1 MERRK
6 EEPRIV
12 ADTNILISALLKDHL
27 VHARMIKPKFFLY
40 IFQNMD

>member
-12 ADTNILISALLKDHL
+12 ADTNILILDLLNSVDADL
-27 VHARMIKPKFFLY
+27 FNYADL
-40 IFQNMD
+40 D